1 VETQESTSQNRS
13 ETAGRGKKQHRRA
26 EEAGEATA
34 EGAAELGAGERRD
47 DVRLPV
53 AGVPAAASSAAA
65 AGGGA
70 GRGRG
75 RPGEGGEQQP
85 RRRRRRHGPH
95 RLRCDVDP
103 RGRDAGLLTSRL
115 RLALLGEA
123 ASDPSSRTRAFI
135 LSDGRRTGLGR
146 FFIGISSL

>member
-1 VETQESTSQNRS
+1 METQESTSQNRS

-53 AGVPAAASSAAA
+53 AGSCRASSAAA

-70 GRGRG
+70 GGAG